1 MSIIKKN
8 IIDDIN
14 LPPLL
19 KSIFSIVEDTYLRKK
34 KYKEDMA
41 TLEDRIEIL
50 ESLIN
55 YQFSL
60 SSDGDLSLYIA
71 DDANV
76 DANVEITSDG
86 NLVLTEEDD
95 ETSQLENFAF
105 SIADDDLSMEVSS
118 SST

>member
-19 KSIFSIVEDTYLRKK
+19 RSIFSIVEDTYLRKK
-34 KYKEDMA
+34 KYNEDMA
-41 TLEDRIEIL
+41 ALEDRVEIL
-50 ESLIN
+50 ETLIN

-60 SSDGDLSLYIA
+60 VDNGNLSLYIPDDENVNA
-71 DDANV
+71 DV
-76 DANVEITSDG
+76 TVTSDG
-86 NLVLTEEDD
+86 NLVLTEEDN
-95 ETSQLENFAF
+95 ETSVLENYSF
-105 SIADDDLSMEVSS
+105 SVTNDELQAEVSA

>member
-8 IIDDIN
+8 IIDDLN

-19 KSIFSIVEDTYLRKK
+19 KAIFSIVEDTYLRKK

-41 TLEDRIEIL
+41 ALEARMEIL
-50 ESLIN
+50 ETLIN

-60 SSDGDLSLYIA
+60 TDDGNLTLYIA
-71 DDANV
+71 DDNNA
-76 DANVEITSDG
+76 DADIAINDG

-95 ETSQLENFAF
+95 ETSQLENYSFTVTDEQILTA
-105 SIADDDLSMEVSS
+105 EVSA